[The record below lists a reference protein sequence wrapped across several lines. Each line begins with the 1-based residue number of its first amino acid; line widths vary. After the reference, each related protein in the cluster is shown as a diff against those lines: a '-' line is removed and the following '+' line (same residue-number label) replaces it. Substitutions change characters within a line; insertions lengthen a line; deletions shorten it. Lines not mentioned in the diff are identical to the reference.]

1 MTGDEQFANILLK
14 EVFEDFIK
22 ELENDTEFPKY
33 VINNLKKFKTY
44 DLTSKETMLKSL
56 KREDSNED

>member
-33 VINNLKKFKTY
+33 VINNLKKFKTD